1 MRNIARGTLAVSPPR
16 RVPGRLAIWNRR
28 LLMVAAVLILWAA
41 SILALN
47 MAGPDAQALL
57 AGEGMLIN
65 PVEQK

>member
-1 MRNIARGTLAVSPPR
+1 
-16 RVPGRLAIWNRR
+16 
-28 LLMVAAVLILWAA
+28 MVAAVLILWAA